1 MTGGHVDYKA
11 MLQIV
16 YTVCITDDKDEYFS
30 QVVNGFL
37 FSEIIRH
44 LG

>member
-30 QVVNGFL
+30 QVVNVCLL
-37 FSEIIRH
+37 FSDHR
-44 LG
+44 G